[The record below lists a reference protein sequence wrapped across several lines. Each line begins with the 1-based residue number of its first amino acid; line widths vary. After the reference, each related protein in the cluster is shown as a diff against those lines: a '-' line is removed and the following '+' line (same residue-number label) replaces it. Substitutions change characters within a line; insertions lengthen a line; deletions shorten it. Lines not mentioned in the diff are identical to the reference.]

1 MKAHEMR
8 SLAGEELA
16 SRITTWEEQ
25 YLRARCEHAVGQLTD
40 TTQVTNLRRD
50 IARGKTILNEKN
62 KNAASEE

>member
-8 SLAGEELA
+8 SLAVEELTT
-16 SRITTWEEQ
+16 RVTTWEEE
-25 YLRARCEHAVGQLTD
+25 YFRTRCEQAIGQLTN
-40 TTQVTNLRRD
+40 TNQVRKVRRD

>member
-8 SLAGEELA
+8 SLDGGELA
-16 SRITTWEEQ
+16 ARVVTWEEE
-25 YLRARCEHAVGQLTD
+25 YLRTRCEQAVGQLTN
-40 TTQVTNLRRD
+40 TNMVTKLRRD